1 MGNCIVNCK
10 KSENESTLL
19 AQTEEE
25 IEFPQY
31 LSISDN
37 HLECLE
43 KENNLFRYISLV
55 EYINLLS
62 YYTYETATIP
72 FEGPYKIN
80 FSYKDEFLSNF
91 FNEEL
96 FQSFIQNTILKN
108 REIGEEESTFMEM
121 CAELFKSLKLKL
133 KQYSGEEDKEVTKRD
148 LLCLGTLFCKT
159 NNINKIRLLFDIFK
173 NKKELFVSSYE
184 LNEFLICSFLVSSYC
199 LIITKKNLS
208 QTNPTIPEYS
218 IEDLKSLL
226 EFSELKDCQNL
237 VKIFNI
243 NFFLNKNGFTWDEFL
258 LKFKGSEGFG
268 WIFSTKG
275 IRQKLQENQTESQK
289 FINHLFS
296 K

>member
-31 LSISDN
+31 SSISDN

>member
-1 MGNCIVNCK
+1 M
-10 KSENESTLL
+10 
-19 AQTEEE
+19 EEE
-25 IEFPQY
+25 G
-31 LSISDN
+31 L
-37 HLECLE
+37 
-43 KENNLFRYISLV
+43 
-55 EYINLLS
+55 
-62 YYTYETATIP
+62 
-72 FEGPYKIN
+72 
-80 FSYKDEFLSNF
+80 
-91 FNEEL
+91 
-96 FQSFIQNTILKN
+96 
-108 REIGEEESTFMEM
+108 
-121 CAELFKSLKLKL
+121 
-133 KQYSGEEDKEVTKRD
+133 
-148 LLCLGTLFCKT
+148 
-159 NNINKIRLLFDIFK
+159 
-173 NKKELFVSSYE
+173 KKELFVSSYE